1 MEHAAIDLGRP
12 YSWLCWLEKGTKAFR
27 RLRLTKPELDRW
39 FKDRVRM
46 RVLIESSTESEW
58 VAQHLES
65 RGHEVIVADPNFEPM
80 YGRKRKKIKTDK
92 RDAEAMFEANRA
104 GVYRNAHRRSARGR
118 EMVRLLATRE
128 SLVRTRTRWIN
139 VCRTQLRALGYWIP
153 SGSAETFFDRLVDLD
168 LPQER
173 REHLRPFDVMW
184 GPLNTQIES
193 LDKQVQQLG
202 VDDPLV
208 RLLQTMPAIGP
219 MRAAGFAAVI
229 DDARRFRNAHQVG
242 SYLGLVPSEWSSS
255 ETERKGKIT
264 KAGDTRV
271 RWLLVEA
278 SWTILCRPLLGCEEL
293 RAWGQAIAARRGKKI
308 AVVAL
313 ARRIA
318 GILWAM
324 MRDRS
329 AFNPA
334 RLRHLP
340 RAA

>member
-1 MEHAAIDLGRP
+1 MEYAAIDLGRP
-12 YSWLCWLEKGTKAFR
+12 FSWLCWLEKAVKSFR
-27 RLRLTKPELDRW
+27 RLRLCKPELDRW
-39 FKDRVRM
+39 FKNRAAM

-65 RGHEVIVADPNFEPM
+65 LGHEVVVADPNFEPM

-104 GVYRNAHRRSARGR
+104 GLYHKAHRRSARGR

-139 VCRTQLRALGYWIP
+139 VCRTQLRALGFWMR
-153 SGSAETFFDRLVDLD
+153 SGSAETFFDRLADLE
-168 LPQER
+168 LTQEVR
-173 REHLRPFDVMW
+173 GHLSPFAVMW
-184 GPLNTQIES
+184 TPLNVQIEL
-193 LDKQVQQLG
+193 LDKQVEQLG
-202 VDDPLV
+202 VNDSRV
-208 RLLQTMPAIGP
+208 RVLQTMPTIGP
-219 MRAAGFAAVI
+219 MRSAAFVAVI

-255 ETERKGKIT
+255 DTERKGRIT

-271 RWLLVEA
+271 RWLLIEA
-278 SWTILCRPLLGCEEL
+278 AWTILCRPMLGCEEL
-293 RAWGQAIAARRGKKI
+293 RAWGQGIAARRGKKI

-324 MRDRS
+324 MRDQS

-334 RLRHLP
+334 RLGHLP
-340 RAA
+340 RVA

>member
-1 MEHAAIDLGRP
+1 MENGVK
-12 YSWLCWLEKGTKAFR
+12 SFR
-27 RLRLTKPELDRW
+27 RLRLTKPDLDRW
-39 FKDRVRM
+39 FKTRLRM

-58 VAQHLES
+58 VAQYLES
-65 RGHEVIVADPNFEPM
+65 LGHEVVVADPNFEPM

-92 RDAEAMFEANRA
+92 RDADAMFEANRA
-104 GVYRNAHRRSARGR
+104 GCTVWPTAVVPWVERWCG
-118 EMVRLLATRE
+118 LATRE

-153 SGSAETFFDRLVDLD
+153 SGSAETFFDRLAELE
-168 LPQER
+168 LAQEA
-173 REHLRPFDVMW
+173 REDLRPFAEMW
-184 GPLNTQIES
+184 APLNARIES
-193 LDKQVQQLG
+193 LEKQVERLG
-202 VDDPLV
+202 IEDSRVM
-208 RLLQTMPAIGP
+208 LLQTMPAIGP
-219 MRAAGFAAVI
+219 MRAAAFVAVI
-229 DDARRFRNAHQVG
+229 DDARRFRNGHQVG

-255 ETERKGKIT
+255 ETERKGEIT

-278 SWTILCRPLLGCEEL
+278 AWTLLCRPMAGCDQL
-293 RAWGQAIAARRGKKI
+293 RAWGQRIAARRGKKI

-324 MRDRS
+324 MRDQS
-329 AFNPA
+329 AFNPG
-334 RLRHLP
+334 RLRNLP

>member
-1 MEHAAIDLGRP
+1 
-12 YSWLCWLEKGTKAFR
+12 LEKGMKSFR
-27 RLRLTKPELDRW
+27 RVRLTKPDLDRW
-39 FKDRVRM
+39 FKGRASM

-58 VAQHLES
+58 VAQYLELL
-65 RGHEVIVADPNFEPM
+65 GHEVIVADPNFEPM

-104 GVYRNAHRRSARGR
+104 GVYRLAHRRSAQGR

-128 SLVRTRTRWIN
+128 ALVGTRTRWIN
-139 VCRTQLRALGYWIP
+139 VCRTQLRAWGYWIP
-153 SGSAETFFDRLVDLD
+153 SGSAETFFDRLADLD
-168 LPQER
+168 LTQEVQG
-173 REHLRPFDVMW
+173 HLRPFAAMW
-184 GPLNTQIES
+184 APLNALIES
-193 LDKQVQQLG
+193 LDKRVEHLSIDDSQVK
-202 VDDPLV
+202 
-208 RLLQTMPAIGP
+208 LLQTMPTIGP
-219 MRAAGFAAVI
+219 MRAAAFVAVI
-229 DDARRFRNAHQVG
+229 DNPRRFRNAHQVG

-255 ETERKGKIT
+255 DTEAKGRIT

-278 SWTILCRPLLGCEEL
+278 AWTILCRPMPGCDQL

-324 MRDRS
+324 MRDQS
-329 AFNPA
+329 AFNPG

-340 RAA
+340 RVA